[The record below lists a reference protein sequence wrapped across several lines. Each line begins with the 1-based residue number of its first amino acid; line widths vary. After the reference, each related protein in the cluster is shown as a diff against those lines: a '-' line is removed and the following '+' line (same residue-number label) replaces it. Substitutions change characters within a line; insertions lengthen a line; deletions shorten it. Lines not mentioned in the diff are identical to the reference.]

1 MTNCHLNRQ
10 LHGFYI
16 FMYLCS
22 KYRVTLSSYQKLIVV
37 YVELTGY
44 GTTAG
49 LLLLGECFSDVTGGS
64 IERSAEKIYI
74 YSCFAYNDS
83 VGFCPKH

>member
-16 FMYLCS
+16 FTYLCS
-22 KYRVTLSSYQKLIVV
+22 KYVGSLCPAIKNLSLSTCL

-64 IERSAEKIYI
+64 IVAEK
-74 YSCFAYNDS
+74 C
-83 VGFCPKH
+83 